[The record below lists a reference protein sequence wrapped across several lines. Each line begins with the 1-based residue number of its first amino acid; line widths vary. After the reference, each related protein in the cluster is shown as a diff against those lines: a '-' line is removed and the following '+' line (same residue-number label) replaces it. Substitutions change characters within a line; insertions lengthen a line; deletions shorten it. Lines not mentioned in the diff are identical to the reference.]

1 MNILTNEGKFKECNV
16 KIYGGKVM
24 RSYAISEKGEIMGIR
39 FIGNF
44 AFSSRF
50 FFSFIFIFAGK
61 FYFSS
66 KLDRFLYLNV
76 ISIMF
81 DILLTKYSMNINP
94 VLYNCKKEKFKREKV
109 CYEILLDVFIY
120 IYIVKYAKRNET
132 CLR

>member
-50 FFSFIFIFAGK
+50 FFFF
-61 FYFSS
+61 FYFYFRR
-66 KLDRFLYLNV
+66 K
-76 ISIMF
+76 
-81 DILLTKYSMNINP
+81 ILFFVQVGSFSL
-94 VLYNCKKEKFKREKV
+94 FKRDFHNV
-109 CYEILLDVFIY
+109 
-120 IYIVKYAKRNET
+120 
-132 CLR
+132 

>member
-50 FFSFIFIFAGK
+50 FFFLLFLFSQENFIFRPSWI
-61 FYFSS
+61 
-66 KLDRFLYLNV
+66 
-76 ISIMF
+76 
-81 DILLTKYSMNINP
+81 
-94 VLYNCKKEKFKREKV
+94 
-109 CYEILLDVFIY
+109 VFFI
-120 IYIVKYAKRNET
+120 
-132 CLR
+132 

>member
-50 FFSFIFIFAGK
+50 FFFLLFLFSQENFIFHPSWI
-61 FYFSS
+61 
-66 KLDRFLYLNV
+66 
-76 ISIMF
+76 
-81 DILLTKYSMNINP
+81 
-94 VLYNCKKEKFKREKV
+94 
-109 CYEILLDVFIY
+109 VFFI
-120 IYIVKYAKRNET
+120 
-132 CLR
+132 